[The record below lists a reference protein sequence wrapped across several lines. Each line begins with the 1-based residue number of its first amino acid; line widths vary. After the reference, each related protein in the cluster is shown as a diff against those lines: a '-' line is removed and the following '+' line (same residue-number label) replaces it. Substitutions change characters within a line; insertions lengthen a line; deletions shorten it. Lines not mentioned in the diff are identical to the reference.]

1 MSARASF
8 SQFPSPIGFPRSG
21 NSCVEYKGRV
31 YSFFGTTNDTYH
43 NSVHIITESVVSAI
57 PLAGDLPPPREYQSA
72 CAINDQIWIYGGCGN
87 QQVYGDVWSFDP
99 STQTWAPHECISHII
114 PLPTPRSGHGAV
126 PVVVNSSPKMFV
138 FGGLKGA
145 DTTSEALFFD
155 PETLCWSC
163 AALSGEAPSGR
174 QQHTMNVWGNKVII
188 FGGIDGTGQVL
199 ADLHILNLETMTWSS
214 PMCGGEVPLGRYG
227 HASLLFRDQ
236 LVVFGGM
243 SDEEPFNDAFALD
256 LVSRNWHRLECDGLV
271 PSPRH
276 NHTLTVIAQ
285 SPGSTTALLCGGLAE
300 DGSCEDRLFLFSL
313 EDDHVPPPPQQ
324 LHPTPVAA
332 PPPATLPQVDTPA
345 ASRTVEPAVA
355 TATPAP
361 QREGQPAQGVA
372 PSLDSQTPKVD
383 DPVPRPDLHP
393 VDGTGTA
400 VSSAGRLRVKT
411 RPRWMDDSEASV
423 CQLCGRGFGILTR
436 KHHCRSCGRIFCAK
450 CCSAIVPLPELGY
463 PEPVR
468 VCQSCRDSLGS

>member
-1 MSARASF
+1 
-8 SQFPSPIGFPRSG
+8 
-21 NSCVEYKGRV
+21 
-31 YSFFGTTNDTYH
+31 
-43 NSVHIITESVVSAI
+43 
-57 PLAGDLPPPREYQSA
+57 
-72 CAINDQIWIYGGCGN
+72 
-87 QQVYGDVWSFDP
+87 
-99 STQTWAPHECISHII
+99 
-114 PLPTPRSGHGAV
+114 
-126 PVVVNSSPKMFV
+126 
-138 FGGLKGA
+138 
-145 DTTSEALFFD
+145 
-155 PETLCWSC
+155 
-163 AALSGEAPSGR
+163 
-174 QQHTMNVWGNKVII
+174 MNVWGNKVII

-332 PPPATLPQVDTPA
+332 PPPATLPQVDTPRRLPDRRA
-345 ASRTVEPAVA
+345 GRRHRHASTPEGGSARTRRCTVLGLADSKSRRSRPSAGSS
-355 TATPAP
+355 PSRRNGHCRLLGGAP
-361 QREGQPAQGVA
+361 PRE
-372 PSLDSQTPKVD
+372 DSST
-383 DPVPRPDLHP
+383 
-393 VDGTGTA
+393 VDG
-400 VSSAGRLRVKT
+400 RL
-411 RPRWMDDSEASV
+411 
-423 CQLCGRGFGILTR
+423 
-436 KHHCRSCGRIFCAK
+436 
-450 CCSAIVPLPELGY
+450 
-463 PEPVR
+463 
-468 VCQSCRDSLGS
+468 